1 MNIRDEKGN
10 VTDYAINHG
19 VYTDT
24 MFVISAEGNLYRRK
38 PGSANEYA
46 QVGSLTNPTDE
57 RRAALL
63 EAVRTANPDR
73 MQQQITGGTRNAKYA
88 NYKQARAILDEL
100 NK

>member
-1 MNIRDEKGN
+1 MNIRGEKGN
-10 VTDYAINHG
+10 VTDYAISHG

-46 QVGSLTNPTDE
+46 KVGALTNPTDE

-63 EAVRTANPDR
+63 EALRNANPDR
-73 MQQQITGGTRNAKYA
+73 EFQQITGDIRRAHYA
-88 NYKQARAILDEL
+88 NYKQACTIL
-100 NK
+100 NKFNK